1 MTITISTNISASI
14 AQAAMTRNSR
24 ELDTAME
31 KLSTGKK
38 INSAG
43 DNASGLAI
51 TTRMTSQIR
60 QLTQTIS
67 NAHNYIS
74 LISTA
79 DGAATEIEV
88 MLQRMRELAVQSGTG
103 TSSSKDRS
111 YLNAEFIA
119 LRSEIDR
126 IAKNTSWNGEDGLL
140 ASPCRAWHAG
150 SNTDVLTVILNLGE
164 HYSEAAFSVPFG
176 NFTLDHNPTGFN
188 AINYSNGKMPARP
201 QLSGIASKTLSSLTA
216 TSAIA
221 LASGVIQEVD
231 IIFSSLREQRGIY
244 GATVNRVSNAIDNF
258 TNSLVHLEASRSR
271 ILDTDYAAATSE
283 LAKRQIL
290 QQAGVAMIAQANA
303 LPQTVMMLLSD

>member
-1 MTITISTNISASI
+1 MAITINTNISASV

-51 TTRMTSQIR
+51 TSRMTSQIR
-60 QLTQTIS
+60 GLGVAIQ
-67 NAHNYIS
+67 NANDAIGMVN
-74 LISTA
+74 TA
-79 DGAATEIEV
+79 DGALNEITA

-103 TSSSKDRS
+103 TTSAADRT
-111 YLNAEFIA
+111 YLNSEFVA
-119 LRSEIDR
+119 LREEIDR
-126 IAKNTSWNGEDGLL
+126 IADNTQWNGRNILDGSAGGSAGLSAVIVQVGATNEKISMPFDDFSNTTGNLSRLTSWVFGAVTLSVPTA
-140 ASPCRAWHAG
+140 ASSIQAG
-150 SNTDVLTVILNLGE
+150 SIAMILTDWVLDDVQAQRATFGAISNRLKHAVDNLTN
-164 HYSEAAFSVPFG
+164 VKI
-176 NFTLDHNPTGFN
+176 N
-188 AINYSNGKMPARP
+188 A
-201 QLSGIASKTLSSLTA
+201 
-216 TSAIA
+216 
-221 LASGVIQEVD
+221 
-231 IIFSSLREQRGIY
+231 
-244 GATVNRVSNAIDNF
+244 
-258 TNSLVHLEASRSR
+258 EASRSR